1 MAAHAGRALVER
13 VGEQVVVHDH
23 VARHAQGEQD
33 EGGGKAG
40 AVFAGGAVK
49 HGGRIAGQQ
58 QSEELG
64 KARCVVVHKAQVG
77 LLHQPHGILR
87 GELAAGALQVEGALD
102 HGGLNGQRVVGHAG
116 QRVGMGRAFGLAAK
130 IYRAGHA
137 QLGQQRLVLWRKAR
151 QMVGP
156 KEPPPPHRPPT
167 MARVAA
173 QVAEVGDTGERERAG
188 GAGGMRG
195 GLLLHGQG
203 AGVALKRKS
212 PAYPMRV
219 TCRVTRVRGAIC
231 VCAGG
236 LNVSAAMR

>member
-1 MAAHAGRALVER
+1 
-13 VGEQVVVHDH
+13 
-23 VARHAQGEQD
+23 
-33 EGGGKAG
+33 
-40 AVFAGGAVK
+40 
-49 HGGRIAGQQ
+49 
-58 QSEELG
+58 
-64 KARCVVVHKAQVG
+64 
-77 LLHQPHGILR
+77 
-87 GELAAGALQVEGALD
+87 
-102 HGGLNGQRVVGHAG
+102 
-116 QRVGMGRAFGLAAK
+116 
-130 IYRAGHA
+130 
-137 QLGQQRLVLWRKAR
+137 
-151 QMVGP
+151 MVGP

-195 GLLLHGQG
+195 GVLLHGQG